1 MPGTPIYG
9 LPYPV
14 LMDPPNGPSQLR
26 ALAEAT
32 EAMAVNHL
40 VKKGDVFVNVADY
53 GAIADGVTNNSV
65 SIQSAIDN
73 APAGATLYFP
83 PGNYVSNS
91 QININK
97 PLTILGYGATLST
110 TSTNIAQL
118 NVTASDVTILGLKI
132 VGVGG
137 SYVSGSH
144 GIKAVGSSWSTP
156 LRNLT
161 IRDVEVSDQ
170 KFRGIYVQYARG
182 VHIDNCYVHN
192 IVYSGIGFWSVQEGS
207 ITNCR
212 IQSITNSGY
221 VNNNAYGIE
230 LSRNSLGSLSTD
242 PRTSDIAVIGN
253 TVTDVPTWEGIDT
266 HAGQR
271 LRIIGNTVLRCNYGI
286 AIVGGNGTDGNP
298 AYAPLDVVVENN
310 TIASGVTDGSKL
322 AGIQF
327 AGATFGGNPQEYARG
342 VIRGNTV
349 TGHGNDASGTGY
361 QGAIRCHT
369 TRGLSV
375 VNNLVMEPAV
385 AGINLLV
392 NNTAFVCQGN
402 MTFESWTNAHVA
414 TAAIVCRDGGNVG
427 QVIGNIH
434 RPTGSKTASVKNQ
447 RGLWVA
453 TQTNTQVEAHG
464 NYFNVSLPLVG
475 PASIYWGVFDQRTS
489 IEPTN
494 RTVSGSA
501 GGNAALQQLLQ
512 ILANY
517 GLIVNSST

>member
-1 MPGTPIYG
+1 MPVTPIYG

-14 LMDPPNGPSQLR
+14 LMDPPNGPAQFK

-53 GAIADGVTNNSV
+53 GAIADGVTNNSG

-73 APAGATLYFP
+73 APSGATLYFP

-118 NVTASDVTILGLKI
+118 NVTASDVTILGLRI
-132 VGVGG
+132 VGAGG

-144 GIKAVGSSWSTP
+144 GIKAVGSSWATP

-182 VHIDNCYVHN
+182 VHIDNCFVRN

-212 IQSITNSGY
+212 IQNITNSGY

-230 LSRNSLGSLSTD
+230 LSRNSTGSLSTD
-242 PRTSDIAVIGN
+242 PRTQDIAVIGN
-253 TVTDVPTWEGIDT
+253 LVTDVPTWEGIDT

-286 AIVGGNGTDGNP
+286 AIVGGNGTDGTP
-298 AYAPLDVVVENN
+298 AYAPIDVLVANN
-310 TIASGVTDGSKL
+310 TVHSGVSDGSRL

-327 AGATFGGNPQEYARG
+327 AGATSGGTAREYARG
-342 VIRGNTV
+342 AVIGNTV
-349 TGHGNDASGTGY
+349 INHGNDAGGSSY

-369 TRGLSV
+369 SRGLAVSNNLIIEPAVVGINFV
-375 VNNLVMEPAV
+375 VNN
-385 AGINLLV
+385 I
-392 NNTAFVCQGN
+392 AFVCQGN
-402 MTFESWTNAHVA
+402 MIFESWANAFST
-414 TAAIVCRDGGNVG
+414 TASIICRDGGNVG

-434 RPTGSKTASVKNQ
+434 RPTGAKTASVKNH

-453 TQTNTQVEAHG
+453 NDTNTQVEIHG
-464 NYFNVSLPLVG
+464 NFFNTTLPLVG
-475 PASIYWGVFDQRTS
+475 PNAIFWGVFDQRTS
-489 IEPTN
+489 IQPTN
-494 RTVSGSA
+494 RTVSGST